1 MKTLYGVATGAVHL
15 YHSPEMSVSP
25 NQLASRMLRLRLPKV
40 CVCLSATEPSDLF
53 YQADLQVRENN
64 FLEFRLDY
72 LKNPISAIPG
82 LKRFFEYRPDAIGVA
97 TCRRAANGGKFRGSL
112 SAEIDVLIKAAGAG
126 CQILDLEVESAEALK
141 SAEFERLRSKASLL
155 LSFHDFR
162 QTKGLEKNFERIAAF
177 SPDFYKVV
185 TTATSLHD
193 NVEMLKFLQKHKDD
207 HAMLGICMGEQGAIS
222 RVLCVRAGAAFTFAA
237 PNHGEPTAEGQ
248 ITAREMQ
255 ETYRVDQ
262 LDAATRIYGVAAN
275 PVRHSLSPVLINT
288 AMRRENVNA
297 VYLPL
302 LVESLDDLL
311 ACVREIPIHGLSV
324 TMPFKEQILPL
335 LDRSE
340 QLTSAT
346 GSCNTVVRSQDGQ
359 LIGFNTD
366 IQGILAPLEAQ
377 LTLTGADALVIG
389 AGGAARS
396 AVYAL
401 KQRGANVY
409 ILNRTPANAQRLA
422 KQFEVNTVRRSDLP
436 KMQFAV
442 AINTTP
448 VGMGGTVESPLS
460 EKELKSV
467 RCVFDLVYN
476 PAETRLLQMARAQG
490 IPAISGVEMFVYQG
504 ARQFEI
510 WTGKPAPVEQMRGAV
525 LRQLGV
531 RAPGASPVQPRPPV
545 ERAEAPQPTPP
556 AAPPP
561 SVPEKA
567 KAGAKSRSEGTQKP
581 VAKKSAVKPAVKTP
595 LTVSAKPVSVKP
607 TPPATK
613 KSAPKPAVKTAAGK
627 GSKAK
632 AAPAVA
638 KKKTRRR

>member
-1 MKTLYGVATGAVHL
+1 
-15 YHSPEMSVSP
+15 MSVSP

-40 CVCLSATEPSDLF
+40 CVCLSATEPGDLF
-53 YQADLQVRENN
+53 YQADLQVRENT

-82 LKRFFEYRPDAIGVA
+82 LKRFFEYRPDAIGIA
-97 TCRRAANGGKFRGSL
+97 TCRRAANGGKFHGSL

-126 CQILDLEVESAEALK
+126 CQILDLEIESAEALK
-141 SAEFERLRSKASLL
+141 TAELGRLRSSAPLL
-155 LSFHDFR
+155 LSFHDFK
-162 QTKGLEKNFERIAAF
+162 QTKNLEKHFDRLAAF
-177 SPDFYKVV
+177 SPEFYKVV
-185 TTATSLHD
+185 TKATSLHD
-193 NVEMLKFLQKHKDD
+193 NVEMLNFLQKHKDD
-207 HAMLGICMGEQGAIS
+207 HAMLGLCMGEQGVIS
-222 RVLCVRAGAAFTFAA
+222 RVLSVRAGAAFTFAA

-255 ETYRVDQ
+255 EMYRVGQ

-275 PVRHSLSPVLINT
+275 PVRHSLSPALINT

-302 LVESLDDLL
+302 LVESLEDLL

-324 TMPFKEQILPL
+324 TMPFKEQILPFL
-335 LDRSE
+335 GRAE
-340 QLTSAT
+340 QLTAAT

-366 IQGILAPLEAQ
+366 IQGILAPLEAH
-377 LTLTGADALVIG
+377 LTMPGADALVIG

-401 KQRGANVY
+401 KQRGASVY
-409 ILNRTPANAQRLA
+409 ILNRTPANAQKLA
-422 KQFEVNTVRRSDLP
+422 KKFEVHTVKRSDLP

-448 VGMGGTVESPLS
+448 VGMGSSTESPLN

-467 RCVFDLVYN
+467 RCIFDLVYN

-490 IPAISGVEMFVYQG
+490 TPAVSGVEMFVHQG

-510 WTGKPAPVEQMRGAV
+510 WTGKPAPVEQMRAAV

-531 RAPGASPVQPRPPV
+531 RAPAASSAQPRPQV
-545 ERAEAPQPTPP
+545 ERSEPPRPAQP
-556 AAPPP
+556 AAPP
-561 SVPEKA
+561 VPA
-567 KAGAKSRSEGTQKP
+567 AKSRSDGTQKS
-581 VAKKSAVKPAVKTP
+581 VAKKSAPILAVK
-595 LTVSAKPVSVKP
+595 
-607 TPPATK
+607 ATG
-613 KSAPKPAVKTAAGK
+613 SK
-627 GSKAK
+627 GSKPK
-632 AAPAVA
+632 AVEKKAVSAPV
-638 KKKTRRR
+638 KKKGRR

>member
-1 MKTLYGVATGAVHL
+1 MTALVRGYEFTLKTLIAVATGAVHL
-15 YHSPEMSVSP
+15 YHSPGMSVSP
-25 NQLASRMLRLRLPKV
+25 NLLAGRMLRLRLPKV
-40 CVCLSATEPSDLF
+40 CVCLSASEPSDLF
-53 YQADLQVRENN
+53 YQADLQVRENT

-82 LKRFFEYRPDAIGVA
+82 LKRFFEYRPDAIGIA
-97 TCRRAANGGKFRGSL
+97 TCRRAAHGGKFRGPV
-112 SAEIDVLIKAAGAG
+112 SAEIDVLIKAAAAG
-126 CQILDLEVESAEALK
+126 CQILDLEIESAEALK
-141 SAEFERLRSKASLL
+141 KADLERLRSKASLL
-155 LSFHDFR
+155 LSFHDFK
-162 QTKGLEKNFERIAAF
+162 QTKGLEKVFARLAAF
-177 SPDFYKVV
+177 SPEFYKVI

-193 NVEMLKFLQKHKDD
+193 NVEMLKFVQKHADD

-222 RVLCVRAGAAFTFAA
+222 RVLSVRAGAAFTFTA
-237 PNHGEPTAEGQ
+237 PNQGEPTADGQ

-255 ETYRVDQ
+255 ETYRVNQ

-275 PVRHSLSPVLINT
+275 PVRHSLSPALINT

-324 TMPFKEQILPL
+324 TMPFKEQILPF

-340 QLTSAT
+340 QLTAAT

-366 IQGILAPLEAQ
+366 IQGILAPLETQ
-377 LTLTGADALVIG
+377 LTLSGADALVIG

-409 ILNRTPANAQRLA
+409 IVNRTPANAQKLA
-422 KQFEVNTVRRSDLP
+422 RQFEVNTVKRSDLP

-448 VGMGGTVESPLS
+448 VGMGGSAESPLS
-460 EKELKSV
+460 EKELKSA

-490 IPAISGVEMFVYQG
+490 IPTISGVEMFVYQG

-531 RAPGASPVQPRPPV
+531 RAPSASSAQPRPPV
-545 ERAEAPQPTPP
+545 ERVAAPPPAQP

-561 SVPEKA
+561 AVPENA
-567 KAGAKSRSEGTQKP
+567 KAGVKSRSDGTQK
-581 VAKKSAVKPAVKTP
+581 S
-595 LTVSAKPVSVKP
+595 
-607 TPPATK
+607 ATK
-613 KSAPKPAVKTAAGK
+613 KPAPKPTVKAS
-627 GSKAK
+627 GSKGLKRK
-632 AAPAVA
+632 ADERRSVPAIA
-638 KKKTRRR
+638 KKKTGRK

>member
-1 MKTLYGVATGAVHL
+1 
-15 YHSPEMSVSP
+15 
-25 NQLASRMLRLRLPKV
+25 MLRLRLPKV
-40 CVCLSATEPSDLF
+40 CVCLSAADAADLF
-53 YQADLQVRENN
+53 YRADLQVRENN

-82 LKRFFEYRPDAIGVA
+82 LKRFFEYRPDAIGIA
-97 TCRRAANGGKFRGSL
+97 TCRRAANGGKFHGSL
-112 SAEIDVLIKAAGAG
+112 SAQIDVLIKAAGAG
-126 CQILDLEVESAEALK
+126 CQILDLEVEGAEALRTVDLD
-141 SAEFERLRSKASLL
+141 RLRSAASLL
-155 LSFHDFR
+155 LSSHDFKR
-162 QTKGLEKNFERIAAF
+162 TRDLDKVFARMTAF
-177 SPDFYKVV
+177 SPEFYKVV

-207 HAMLGICMGEQGAIS
+207 RAVLGMCMGEQGAIS

-237 PNHGEPTAEGQ
+237 PSQGEPTADGQ

-275 PVRHSLSPVLINT
+275 PVRHSLSPALINT

-324 TMPFKEQILPL
+324 TMPFKQQILPF

-340 QLTSAT
+340 QLTAAT

-366 IQGILAPLEAQ
+366 IQGILAPLEAH
-377 LTLTGADALVIG
+377 LSLSGADALVIG

-401 KQRGANVY
+401 KQRGAKVY
-409 ILNRTPANAQRLA
+409 ILNRTAANAQKLA
-422 KQFEVNTVRRSDLP
+422 KQFEVNTVKRSDLA
-436 KMQFAV
+436 KMQFAA

-448 VGMGGTVESPLS
+448 VGMGSSTESPLN

-467 RCVFDLVYN
+467 RCIFDLVYN

-510 WTGKPAPVEQMRGAV
+510 WTGKPAPVEAMRGAV
-525 LRQLGV
+525 LRQLGI
-531 RAPGASPVQPRPPV
+531 RGPIASAVPPRPPV
-545 ERAEAPQPTPP
+545 ERAEVPPPTPP
-556 AAPPP
+556 VAPPAP
-561 SVPEKA
+561 VPVRP
-567 KAGAKSRSEGTQKP
+567 KAGAKSNSDDAPKQK
-581 VAKKSAVKPAVKTP
+581 KPAPAANVKTP
-595 LTVSAKPVSVKP
+595 VK
-607 TPPATK
+607 ATK
-613 KSAPKPAVKTAAGK
+613 SKAAEKPAAPAVVSRNAPAAV
-627 GSKAK
+627 AK
-632 AAPAVA
+632 NAAVA
-638 KKKTRRR
+638 KKKSVRK